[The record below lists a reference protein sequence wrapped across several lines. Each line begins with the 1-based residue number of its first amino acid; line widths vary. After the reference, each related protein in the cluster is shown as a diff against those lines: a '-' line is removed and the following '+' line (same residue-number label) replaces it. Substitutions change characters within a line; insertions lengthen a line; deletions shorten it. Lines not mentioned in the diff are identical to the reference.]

1 MNLLALVRSWKDF
14 SFIWTLIQPFI
25 LKLLKKNVPTSIT
38 KLYENL
44 AKYSQPAIDSLYK
57 LKDKIKETPSELDD
71 YCFDQG
77 VTAIETFANYL
88 LGEVKNLR
96 A

>member
-1 MNLLALVRSWKDF
+1 MSILSFIKNWKDF
-14 SFIWTLIQPFI
+14 STIWAIIQPFI
-25 LKLLKKNVPTSIT
+25 LKLIKKKVPTTIT

-44 AKYSQPAIDSLYK
+44 AKYTQPALDSLYK
-57 LKDKIKETPSELDD
+57 LKAKIKETPTEVDD

-88 LGEVKNLR
+88 LGEVQNLR

>member
-1 MNLLALVRSWKDF
+1 MNLLAFVKNWKDV
-14 SFIWTLIQPFI
+14 SFIWALIQPFVV
-25 LKLLKKNVPTSIT
+25 KLLKKNVPTTIT

-44 AKYSQPAIDSLYK
+44 AKYTQPAIDSLYK

-88 LGEVKNLR
+88 LGEVTKLR
-96 A
+96 S

>member
-1 MNLLALVRSWKDF
+1 MDIDSTVYFETFEKECSN
-14 SFIWTLIQPFI
+14 IQPA
-25 LKLLKKNVPTSIT
+25 L
-38 KLYENL
+38 
-44 AKYSQPAIDSLYK
+44 DSLYK
-57 LKDKIKETPSELDD
+57 LKAKIKETPSELDD

-88 LGEVKNLR
+88 LGEVQNLR